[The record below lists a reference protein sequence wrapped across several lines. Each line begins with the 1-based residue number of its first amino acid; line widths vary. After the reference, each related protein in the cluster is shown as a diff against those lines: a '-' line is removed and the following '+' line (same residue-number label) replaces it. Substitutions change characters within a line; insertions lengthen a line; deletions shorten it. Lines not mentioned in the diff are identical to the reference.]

1 MGEIVERD
9 IDLIKGL
16 LKKVLGTDEYVSLE
30 RIKYFNYAINGG
42 YAYNYVPSRGW
53 CIGVSVMPQL
63 GYMYASAKT
72 AVLYEEDLDNQ
83 KVIDNSFAQKLKDV
97 FRKRG
102 SLNYGG
108 TVRLGVIYNTG
119 RWFVGA
125 FGLVHSFNYSRN
137 SLRFNNTFGN
147 AKVCAGFY
155 FQTKKKK

>member
-1 MGEIVERD
+1 MY
-9 IDLIKGL
+9 
-16 LKKVLGTDEYVSLE
+16 LKD
-30 RIKYFNYAINGG
+30 
-42 YAYNYVPSRGW
+42 
-53 CIGVSVMPQL
+53 
-63 GYMYASAKT
+63 
-72 AVLYEEDLDNQ
+72 
-83 KVIDNSFAQKLKDV
+83 FAQKLKDV

-147 AKVCAGFY
+147 ANVCAGFY
-155 FQTKKKK
+155 FQKKKKK